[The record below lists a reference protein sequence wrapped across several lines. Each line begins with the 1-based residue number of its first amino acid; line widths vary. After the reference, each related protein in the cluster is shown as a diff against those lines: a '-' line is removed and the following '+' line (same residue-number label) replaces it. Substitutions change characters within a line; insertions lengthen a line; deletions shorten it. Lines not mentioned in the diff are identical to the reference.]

1 MSLCWTQKE
10 RRCSLFDRSD
20 ALFTCICAYYG
31 VFMPENEER
40 TNFVLVDKSSFFRGM
55 PDGIR
60 THDLQSRSLTL
71 YPAEL
76 RAHIIRIIARKLG
89 FGNHDAHLIFYVCK
103 SK

>member
-1 MSLCWTQKE
+1 MASKLSTI
-10 RRCSLFDRSD
+10 SGL
-20 ALFTCICAYYG
+20 
-31 VFMPENEER
+31 
-40 TNFVLVDKSSFFRGM
+40 

-76 RAHIIRIIARKLG
+76 QAHIIRIIARKLG